1 MQGSMHLNQ
10 ALTSEQ
16 EKMGSGKIK
25 RKLADSPIK
34 FILVTQFEQPGTKAL
49 AAVVPQKAF
58 PKSIIYGAA

>member
-1 MQGSMHLNQ
+1 
-10 ALTSEQ
+10 
-16 EKMGSGKIK
+16 MGSGKIK